1 MYYLWEIFNLLL
13 IVGINAFTLTFIG
26 TRFTQK
32 NTPHWFLVVIC
43 CAITIWFMSSIGLIA
58 VITH

>member
-13 IVGINAFTLTFIG
+13 IVGINAFTLTIVG
-26 TRFTQK
+26 TRITK
-32 NTPHWFLVVIC
+32 ENLPHWFTFIIVCL
-43 CAITIWFMSSIGLIA
+43 ITIWFMSSVCLIA